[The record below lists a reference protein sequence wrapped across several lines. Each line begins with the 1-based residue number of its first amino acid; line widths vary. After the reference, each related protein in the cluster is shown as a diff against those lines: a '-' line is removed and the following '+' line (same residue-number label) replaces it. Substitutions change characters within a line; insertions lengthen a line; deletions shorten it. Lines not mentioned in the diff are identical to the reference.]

1 MTNELMDKLKQALEE
16 NAEPDIK
23 TKPTEQTR
31 HKKVIGS
38 ILATLCFGCF
48 IYFCAPLWGDSS
60 QGTSKG
66 ELSSPTQWET
76 TGRNVD
82 VAGYTQD
89 LVSGCDYVWLVVDK
103 PDIELCWPK
112 GSVLAPNTHFKT
124 QIFEG
129 GPEGKY
135 VLSLYAV
142 NLSRHEEF
150 LAWIAKKRLG
160 GIPMVPKR
168 FKLDSKVLM
177 VADRD

>member
-1 MTNELMDKLKQALEE
+1 MTDELLHKLKQALEE
-16 NAEPDIK
+16 NAEPEIK
-23 TKPTEQTR
+23 KEPKKPIR
-31 HKKVIGS
+31 YKRVMVS
-38 ILATLCFGCF
+38 LLAILCIGCF
-48 IYFCAPLWGDSS
+48 FHFNSPLFGGSS
-60 QGTSKG
+60 QGGAKG
-66 ELSSPTQWET
+66 KILSPNQWQT
-76 TGRNVD
+76 TGREVD
-82 VAGYTQD
+82 VTGYSEQ
-89 LVSGCDYVWLVVDK
+89 LIPGCDYVWLVVDK

-112 GSVLAPNTHFKT
+112 GSVIAPNTHFKT
-124 QIFEG
+124 QIYEG

-160 GIPMVPKR
+160 GIPMIPRR